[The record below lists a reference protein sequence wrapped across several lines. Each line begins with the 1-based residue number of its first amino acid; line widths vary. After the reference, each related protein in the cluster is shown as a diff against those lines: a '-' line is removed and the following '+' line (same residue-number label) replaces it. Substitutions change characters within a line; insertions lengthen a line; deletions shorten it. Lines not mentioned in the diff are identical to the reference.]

1 MELDIT
7 DILKEAHLDKGW
19 AYWCVVGL
27 ILFIFAAVFVLL
39 HYDKISDNYHRIKS
53 DCGKGKK
60 KEKNPPK
67 QAVDNSHVNFIN
79 KKQEIRNLIADFK
92 EEGKEDNIGNGFE
105 FSDSI
110 SDIEK
115 IREQRKNIH
124 RYNAVK
130 TEAELYLSILD
141 TIVKEPCEKYRKE
154 YEVIL
159 RPYVTKKRAD
169 CYYCYLF
176 ITDQF
181 PELLKRK
188 EELKQKG
195 FFRLPPSNR
204 ATDMTDKELEHWGKN
219 MRKHLLP

>member
-1 MELDIT
+1 MPQGCWQTVKTFLCQAWDVLSLCAAFLTSSVAI
-7 DILKEAHLDKGW
+7 IVHL
-19 AYWCVVGL
+19 Y
-27 ILFIFAAVFVLL
+27 
-39 HYDKISDNYHRIKS
+39 N
-53 DCGKGKK
+53 KK
-60 KEKNPPK
+60 K
-67 QAVDNSHVNFIN
+67 D
-79 KKQEIRNLIADFK
+79 KKQEIRNLIADFKEAVKPK

-141 TIVKEPCEKYRKE
+141 MIVKEPCEKYRKE

>member
-1 MELDIT
+1 M
-7 DILKEAHLDKGW
+7 
-19 AYWCVVGL
+19 C
-27 ILFIFAAVFVLL
+27 
-39 HYDKISDNYHRIKS
+39 
-53 DCGKGKK
+53 
-60 KEKNPPK
+60 
-67 QAVDNSHVNFIN
+67 
-79 KKQEIRNLIADFK
+79 NLVEDFK
-92 EEGKEDNIGNGFE
+92 EAVKQKKEGKEDNIGNGFE

-141 TIVKEPCEKYRKE
+141 MIVKEPCEKYRKE
-154 YEVIL
+154 YEGML
-159 RPYVTKKRAD
+159 RPYVTTKRAD

-204 ATDMTDKELEHWGKN
+204 ATDITDKYLEHWGKN
-219 MRKHLLP
+219 MRKHLQL